1 MTITEQAHELGKL
14 IKASSEM
21 TAYKEAEERQKNDE
35 EAIKLMQE
43 FNLNR
48 MNLARDM
55 QEGKIT
61 QEEAVKKN
69 NEAFNE
75 MVEKS
80 EAISAFI
87 EAKKEFDAVISE
99 INGILNY
106 YITGQE
112 PGCTHDCSC
121 CSGGCH

>member
-1 MTITEQAHELGKL
+1 MTITEQTHELGKL
-14 IKASSEM
+14 IKASAEM
-21 TAYKEAEERQKNDE
+21 AAYKAAEEAQMNDE
-35 EAIKLMQE
+35 EAKALMQE

-55 QEGKIT
+55 QDGKIS

-69 NEAFNE
+69 NKAFEE
-75 MVEKS
+75 MTEKS
-80 EAISAFI
+80 EVIRNFI
-87 EAKKEFDAVISE
+87 EAKKQFDAVIGE

-112 PGCTHDCSC
+112 PGCTHDCGSC
-121 CSGGCH
+121 GGCH

>member
-1 MTITEQAHELGKL
+1 MTITEKTHELGKL
-14 IKASSEM
+14 IKECPEM
-21 TAYKEAEERQKNDE
+21 AAYKAAEEAQMNDE
-35 EAIKLMQE
+35 NAKKLMSE

-48 MNLARDM
+48 MNLGRDM

-69 NEAFNE
+69 NEAF
-75 MVEKS
+75 EKMLEES
-80 EAISAFI
+80 EVIRNFI
-87 EAKKEFDAVISE
+87 EAKKQFDAVIGE

-112 PGCTHDCSC
+112 PGCTHDCSSC
-121 CSGGCH
+121 GGCH

>member
-1 MTITEQAHELGKL
+1 MTITEKAHELGKL
-14 IKASSEM
+14 IKESNEM
-21 TAYKEAEERQKNDE
+21 AAYKAAEEKQQNDK
-35 EAIKLMQE
+35 EAAKLMQE
-43 FNLNR
+43 FNLQR

-69 NEAFNE
+69 NEAFQE

-80 EAISAFI
+80 ETISNFI
-87 EAKKEFDAVISE
+87 EAKKDFDAVISQ
-99 INGILNY
+99 INGILNF

-112 PGCTHDCSC
+112 PGCTHDCATC
-121 CSGGCH
+121 GGCH

>member
-1 MTITEQAHELGKL
+1 MTITEKAHELGKL
-14 IKASSEM
+14 IKDSAEM
-21 TAYKEAEERQKNDE
+21 AAYKAAEERQRNDE
-35 EAIKLMQE
+35 DAAKLMQE

-69 NEAFNE
+69 NQAFE
-75 MVEKS
+75 DMVAKS
-80 EAISAFI
+80 ETISNFI
-87 EAKKEFDAVISE
+87 EAKKNFDAVVSG
-99 INGILNY
+99 INGILNF

-112 PGCTHDCSC
+112 PGCTHDCATC
-121 CSGGCH
+121 GGCH

>member
-1 MTITEQAHELGKL
+1 MTITEKTHELGKL
-14 IKASSEM
+14 IKESEEM
-21 TAYKEAEERQKNDE
+21 AAYKAAEEAQMNDE
-35 EAIKLMQE
+35 NAKQLMQE

-69 NEAFNE
+69 NEAF
-75 MVEKS
+75 EKLVNGS
-80 EAISAFI
+80 EVIKNFI
-87 EAKKEFDAVISE
+87 DAKKEFDAVISE

-112 PGCTHDCSC
+112 PNCTHDCC
-121 CSGGCH
+121 TCGGCH

>member
-21 TAYKEAEERQKNDE
+21 AAYKEAEERQKNDE

>member
-1 MTITEQAHELGKL
+1 MTITEKAHELGKL
-14 IKASSEM
+14 IKDSNEM
-21 TAYKEAEERQKNDE
+21 AAYKTAEEKQQNDK
-35 EAIKLMQE
+35 EAAKLMQE
-43 FNLNR
+43 FNLQR

-69 NEAFNE
+69 NEAFQE

-80 EAISAFI
+80 ETISNFI
-87 EAKKEFDAVISE
+87 EAKKDFDAVISQ
-99 INGILNY
+99 INGILNF

-112 PGCTHDCSC
+112 PGCTHDCATC
-121 CSGGCH
+121 GGCH

>member
-1 MTITEQAHELGKL
+1 MTITEQTHELGKL
-14 IKASSEM
+14 IKASPEM
-21 TAYKEAEERQKNDE
+21 AAYKAAEEAQMNDE
-35 EAIKLMQE
+35 EAKQLMQE

-55 QEGKIT
+55 QEGKIS

-69 NEAFNE
+69 NAAFEE
-75 MVEKS
+75 MMNKS
-80 EAISAFI
+80 EIIRTFI
-87 EAKKEFDAVISE
+87 EAKKQFDAVIGE

-112 PGCTHDCSC
+112 PGCTHDCGSC
-121 CSGGCH
+121 GGCH

>member
-1 MTITEQAHELGKL
+1 MTITEKTHELGML
-14 IKASSEM
+14 IKESAEM
-21 TAYKEAEERQKNDE
+21 EAYKAAEKVQTEDE
-35 EAIKLMQE
+35 NAKKLMQE

-55 QEGKIT
+55 QAGKIT

-69 NEAFNE
+69 NEAFEN
-75 MVEKS
+75 MVNSS
-80 EAISAFI
+80 EVIKNFV

-112 PGCTHDCSC
+112 PNCTHDCSTC
-121 CSGGCH
+121 GGCH

>member
-1 MTITEQAHELGKL
+1 MTITEQTHELGKL
-14 IKASSEM
+14 IKESAEM
-21 TAYKEAEERQKNDE
+21 AAYKAAEERQMNDE
-35 EAIKLMQE
+35 EAKKLMQE

-55 QEGKIT
+55 QEGKVT

-69 NEAFNE
+69 NEAFE
-75 MVEKS
+75 AMVERS
-80 EAISAFI
+80 EVIKEFI
-87 EAKKEFDAVISE
+87 EAKKNFDAVISE

>member
-1 MTITEQAHELGKL
+1 MTITEKTHELGKL
-14 IKASSEM
+14 IKQSEEM
-21 TAYKEAEERQKNDE
+21 AAYKAAEEKQMNDE
-35 EAIKLMQE
+35 EAKKLMQE

-69 NEAFNE
+69 NEAFEN
-75 MVEKS
+75 MVNN
-80 EAISAFI
+80 SAVIADFI
-87 EAKKEFDAVISE
+87 EAKKNFDAVISE
-99 INGILNY
+99 INGILNF

-112 PGCTHDCSC
+112 PECTHNCSTC
-121 CSGGCH
+121 GGCH

>member
-1 MTITEQAHELGKL
+1 MTIAEQAHELGKL
-14 IKASSEM
+14 IKQSAEM
-21 TAYKEAEERQKNDE
+21 AAYKNAEERQQNDE
-35 EAIKLMQE
+35 ESIKLMQE

-69 NEAFNE
+69 NAAFEE
-75 MVEKS
+75 MVKNS
-80 EAISAFI
+80 EVISDFI
-87 EAKKEFDAVISE
+87 EAKKNFDALIGEV
-99 INGILNY
+99 NGILNY

-112 PGCTHDCSC
+112 PGCTHDCSSC
-121 CSGGCH
+121 GGCH

>member
-1 MTITEQAHELGKL
+1 MTIAEQTHELGKL
-14 IKASSEM
+14 IQESAEM
-21 TAYKEAEERQKNDE
+21 AAYKAAEEAQMNDE
-35 EAIKLMQE
+35 NAKALME
-43 FNLNR
+43 EYNLNR

-69 NEAFNE
+69 TEAFT
-75 MVEKS
+75 KLSQDS
-80 EAISAFI
+80 ETIRNFI
-87 EAKKEFDAVISE
+87 AAKKQFDGVISE

-112 PGCTHDCSC
+112 PGCTHDCGTC
-121 CSGGCH
+121 GGCH

>member
-1 MTITEQAHELGKL
+1 MTITEKAHELGKL
-14 IKASSEM
+14 IKDSNEM
-21 TAYKEAEERQKNDE
+21 AAYKAAEEKQQNDK
-35 EAIKLMQE
+35 EAAKLMQE
-43 FNLNR
+43 FNLQR

-69 NEAFNE
+69 NEAFQE

-80 EAISAFI
+80 ETISNFI
-87 EAKKEFDAVISE
+87 EAKKDFDAVISQ
-99 INGILNY
+99 INGILNF

-112 PGCTHDCSC
+112 PGCTHDCATC
-121 CSGGCH
+121 GGCH

>member
-1 MTITEQAHELGKL
+1 MTITEQTHELGKL
-14 IKASSEM
+14 IKESAEM
-21 TAYKEAEERQKNDE
+21 AAYKAAEERQMNDE
-35 EAIKLMQE
+35 EAKKLMQE

-55 QEGKIT
+55 QEGKVT

-69 NEAFNE
+69 NEAFE
-75 MVEKS
+75 AMVEKS
-80 EAISAFI
+80 EVIKEFI
-87 EAKKEFDAVISE
+87 EAKKNFDAVISE